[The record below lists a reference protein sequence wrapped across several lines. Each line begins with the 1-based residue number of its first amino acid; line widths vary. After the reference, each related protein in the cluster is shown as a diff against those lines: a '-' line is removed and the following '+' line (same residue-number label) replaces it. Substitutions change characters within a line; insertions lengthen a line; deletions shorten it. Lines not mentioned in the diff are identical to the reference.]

1 MRKLLLV
8 FVTVLLTVSVHAQ
21 KTADI
26 GIWGGTLTSVH
37 GDMDEDA
44 PFQSFNLNFGAY
56 FRYNFNARVAVRAMF
71 LTGTFSGEG
80 TVESAPWEFDKSV
93 HDLSLQAEI
102 NYLRYILGKQ
112 KLRFSPY
119 VTFGIGVAFFPYTF
133 TSGRLATDPLGP
145 AGILGFNPDHPEL
158 RFDAAGEPIDVE
170 YEESVGTPTIPF
182 GIGFKYTI
190 GERLGLGV
198 EYQMRKYM
206 SDQLDDL
213 DDPLAYVKEV
223 KQGEPITVTYNDG
236 SHNNDWAGYL
246 GVHLTYM
253 IFIGKKAC
261 PAYDAKNW

>member
-1 MRKLLLV
+1 MKKLLLV

-37 GDMDEDA
+37 GDMDKDA

-56 FRYNFNARVAVRAMF
+56 FRYNFNARVGMRVMF
-71 LTGTFSGEG
+71 LTGKFASEG
-80 TVESAPWEFDKSV
+80 TVESAPWDFDKSV
-93 HDLSLQAEI
+93 QDLSLQAEV
-102 NYLRYILGKQ
+102 NYLRYILGK
-112 KLRFSPY
+112 KKIRFSPY
-119 VTFGIGVAFFPYTF
+119 VTFGIGVAYFPYTF
-133 TSGRLATDPLGP
+133 RSLEIAD
-145 AGILGFNPDHPEL
+145 FNPSHPEL
-158 RFDAAGEPIDVE
+158 TYVAGVLQVSD
-170 YEESVGTPTIPF
+170 YEESVMTPTIPF
-182 GIGFKYTI
+182 GMGFKYTI
-190 GERLGLGV
+190 GDRLGVGV
-198 EYQMRKYM
+198 EYQMRKYL

-213 DDPLAYVKEV
+213 DDPLAYVNGL
-223 KQGEPITVTYNDG
+223 GETVTYNDG

>member
-56 FRYNFNARVAVRAMF
+56 FRYNFNARVAMRAMF
-71 LTGTFSGEG
+71 LTGTFASEG
-80 TVESAPWEFDKSV
+80 TVEGAPWEFDKSV
-93 HDLSLQAEI
+93 QDLTLQAEI
-102 NYLRYILGKQ
+102 NYLRYILGKK

-119 VTFGIGVAFFPYTF
+119 VTFGIGVAYFPYNF
-133 TSGRLATDPLGP
+133 TVGRLATDPDGP
-145 AGILGFNPDHPEL
+145 AGIMGFNPDHPEL
-158 RFDAAGEPIDVE
+158 NGGVVGD
-170 YEESVGTPTIPF
+170 YEESITTLTIPF
-182 GIGFKYTI
+182 GMGFKYTI

-206 SDQLDDL
+206 SDKLDDL
-213 DDPLAYVKEV
+213 DDPLAYVKGAE
-223 KQGEPITVTYNDG
+223 TVTYNDG

-253 IFIGKKAC
+253 IFTGKKAC

>member
-56 FRYNFNARVAVRAMF
+56 FRYNFNARVAMRAMF
-71 LTGTFSGEG
+71 LTGKFASEG

-93 HDLSLQAEI
+93 QDFSLQAEI
-102 NYLRYILGKQ
+102 NFLRYILGKQ

-119 VTFGIGVAFFPYTF
+119 VTFGIGVAYFPYTF

-158 RFDAAGEPIDVE
+158 QFDLATGEPRDVE
-170 YEESVGTPTIPF
+170 YEESIVTPTIPF

-190 GERLGLGV
+190 GDRFGLGV

-213 DDPLAYVKEV
+213 DDPLAHENDF
-223 KQGEPITVTYNDG
+223 GETVTYNDG

>member
-1 MRKLLLV
+1 MKKLLLV

-37 GDMDEDA
+37 GDMDDDA

-56 FRYNFNARVAVRAMF
+56 FRYNFNARVGMRAMF
-71 LTGTFSGEG
+71 LTGKFASEG

-93 HDLSLQAEI
+93 QDLSLQAEV
-102 NYLRYILGKQ
+102 NYLRYILGK
-112 KLRFSPY
+112 KKIRFSPY
-119 VTFGIGVAFFPYTF
+119 VTFGIGVAYFPYTF
-133 TSGRLATDPLGP
+133 KAVEIAT
-145 AGILGFNPDHPEL
+145 FNPDHPEL
-158 RFDAAGEPIDVE
+158 EFNAATGQLIVTD
-170 YEESVGTPTIPF
+170 YEESVMTPTIPF
-182 GIGFKYTI
+182 GMGFKYTI
-190 GERLGLGV
+190 GDRLGVGV
-198 EYQMRKYM
+198 EYQMRKYL
-206 SDQLDDL
+206 SDKLDDL
-213 DDPLAYVKEV
+213 DDPLAHENGF
-223 KQGEPITVTYNDG
+223 GETITYNDG

>member
-1 MRKLLLV
+1 MRKLVLV

-56 FRYNFNARVAVRAMF
+56 FRYNFNARVAMRAMF
-71 LTGTFSGEG
+71 LTGKFASKG

-93 HDLSLQAEI
+93 KDLSLQAEI
-102 NYLRYILGKQ
+102 NYLRYILGKK

-119 VTFGIGVAFFPYTF
+119 VTFGIGVAFFPYTY

-145 AGILGFNPDHPEL
+145 AGILGFNPAHPVLDEL
-158 RFDAAGEPIDVE
+158 EDGEPGF
-170 YEESVGTPTIPF
+170 EESVTTPTIPF

-190 GERLGLGV
+190 GDRFGLGV

-206 SDQLDDL
+206 SDKLDDL
-213 DDPLAYVKEV
+213 DDPLAYRIGDET
-223 KQGEPITVTYNDG
+223 ITYNDG
-236 SHNNDWAGYL
+236 SHNNDWAGYF

-253 IFIGKKAC
+253 IYIGKKAC